1 MNANFGKFGE
11 VKNDENIGFDYK
23 LTEEDVKKAEESGD
37 LFRLLPEGEYKFRVK
52 EATESTSKAG
62 NDQFVVNLRI
72 LDEAGEVAITDW
84 IPCVKKAIWK
94 VSSFLRAVGTID
106 IAQKEGIGK
115 AFAQSV
121 GMEGRLELTHE
132 EYNGKDRNRVKR
144 YVNPSEENA
153 VK

>member
-1 MNANFGKFGE
+1 MNADFKKFGE

-23 LTEEDVKKAEESGD
+23 LTEEDVKKADEGGD
-37 LFRLLPEGEYKFRVK
+37 LYRLLPEGEYKFRVL

-84 IPCVKKAIWK
+84 IPCIKKAIWK

-106 IAQKEGIGK
+106 IAKTEGVGK

-121 GMEGRLELTHE
+121 GMKGRLELTHE

-144 YVNPSEENA
+144 YVNPNEENA

>member
-11 VKNDENIGFDYK
+11 AKKDENIGFDYK
-23 LTEEDVKKAEESGD
+23 LTEEDVKKADEEGS
-37 LFRLLPEGEYKFRVK
+37 LFRILPEGEYRFRVK
-52 EATESTSKAG
+52 EATESTSKSG
-62 NDQFVVNLRI
+62 NDQFVLNLRI
-72 LDEAGEVAITDW
+72 LDDAGEVAVTDW
-84 IPCVKKAIWK
+84 IPCIKKAIWK

-106 IAQKEGIGK
+106 IAKTEGVGK

-144 YVNPSEENA
+144 YVNPSEEKA

>member
-37 LFRLLPEGEYKFRVK
+37 MFRLLPEGEYRFRVK
-52 EATESTSKAG
+52 EVTESTSKAG

-132 EYNGKDRNRVKR
+132 EYNGKDMNRVKR